1 MIIIILVILI
11 YAKLKNKT
19 NLFKITL
26 LALLA
31 LLFSD
36 LITLIVKIYVNK
48 PRPYTVLNNVRL
60 LVSPDDFSSF
70 PSGHSTSTL
79 SVITIFIIHIKKL
92 TEKYNKVIHVFLI
105 IFVMM
110 IVFSRVYIGVHYP
123 FDVLTGAI
131 IGFTGALFI
140 NKLNEVTG
148 FIKIWGV
155 DMSSIVGIK
164 GKFKSD
170 NIIQMLKVTKHR
182 GPDSSGIY
190 LDKLYE
196 DINLDNFKN
205 DNKFNIALASN
216 LSKVYDLN
224 DRISKSICHDN
235 LVLVFDGVL
244 YNFHTIKNLLTKV
257 GVKKE
262 VTSDCEALLYLIDFY
277 NNGDLV
283 KAIKSAVKVID
294 GDYSFAVFDGD
305 NLALVRD
312 RLGVKPLFYGSNNEL
327 FAFASTKQALLEVGV
342 SDINTLKPEHILFNG
357 EDILPT
363 QQIHETIVDGQVNK
377 IDKLLKLSV
386 TKRVQ
391 DISEVGVI
399 FSGGV
404 DSSYLALLLKEIS
417 QNIPLKITLY
427 AVGIEGSKDI
437 DSAIYASKFLNLEL
451 KTQIL
456 TEDLIRKALPS
467 VVKAIGDVNLMKVG
481 VGLTTYF
488 ATKMVAEDN
497 IKVAISGQGA
507 DELFGGYKRYLDS
520 FINGTLNYDIRHD
533 VANMYHVNLQR
544 DDACSMLNS
553 VELRLPFLDEKFVE
567 LVLNI
572 PDNKKIVSMHDDMR
586 KSFLR
591 KLAFEEGLDYDIAYR
606 PKKAAQYGTGI
617 DKILR
622 KKILKDTDISKFL

>member
-1 MIIIILVILI
+1 
-11 YAKLKNKT
+11 
-19 NLFKITL
+19 
-26 LALLA
+26 
-31 LLFSD
+31 
-36 LITLIVKIYVNK
+36 
-48 PRPYTVLNNVRL
+48 
-60 LVSPDDFSSF
+60 
-70 PSGHSTSTL
+70 
-79 SVITIFIIHIKKL
+79 
-92 TEKYNKVIHVFLI
+92 
-105 IFVMM
+105 
-110 IVFSRVYIGVHYP
+110 
-123 FDVLTGAI
+123 
-131 IGFTGALFI
+131 
-140 NKLNEVTG
+140 
-148 FIKIWGV
+148 
-155 DMSSIVGIK
+155 MSSIVGIK

-170 NIIQMLKVTKHR
+170 DIIQMLKVTKHR

-205 DNKFNIALASN
+205 DNKFDIALASN

-224 DRISKSICHDN
+224 DRVSKSICLDE

-262 VTSDCEALLYLIDFY
+262 VTSDCEALLHLIDFY

-294 GDYSFAVFDGD
+294 GDYAFAVFDGD
-305 NLALVRD
+305 NLTLVRD
-312 RLGVKPLFYGSNNEL
+312 RLGVKPLFYGSTNEL
-327 FAFASTKQALLEVGV
+327 FAFASTKEALLEVGV

-357 EDILPT
+357 EDIHPT
-363 QQIHETIVDGQVNK
+363 QQIHETIVDSQVNK

-456 TEDLIRKALPS
+456 TEDLIRKALPR

-497 IKVAISGQGA
+497 IKIAISGQGA

-520 FINGTLNYDIRHD
+520 FINKTLNYDIRHD
-533 VANMYHVNLQR
+533 ITNMYHVNLQR
-544 DDACSMLNS
+544 DDSCSMLNS